1 MFEFQLFTK
10 CKMNSKTTEFLGK
23 YVKMQYLCNRLVMP
37 FDKKYPF
44 GYCKKERAFI
54 LAMILTKN
62 YL

>member
-1 MFEFQLFTK
+1 MQNELQKLPNFLANMLK
-10 CKMNSKTTEFLGK
+10 CSI
-23 YVKMQYLCNRLVMP
+23 LVMP